1 MTVKNTYARPPQTQ
15 ADRTAQPEQGVAV
28 KTTVRVAALLA
39 CLCTVAACGGGDD
52 GDSAEGAEKKATVQT
67 AADHK
72 ALVALAKKEGTL
84 KVSTSITE
92 DAIPAIKEGFEKKY
106 PFISLDITE
115 QTGDDDKRILLE
127 IQADQSDID
136 LMHLS
141 AESYK
146 DYLPYVEDVDLVKM
160 IQDGVLDMPEDMVN
174 PEQPGTMAAGSG
186 IGGFSYNPKELSAD
200 LVPTSYDDF
209 LQPGLKNRKFMLDI
223 EPANLASLGAAWGEE
238 KLLDYAKKLGEQKP
252 IWVRGDTNSITLMAA
267 GEYQLHAFSNF
278 HSAYRVTLESPNIE
292 VELLEPI
299 PVRLTQIQA
308 IRKGAEHPAAAAL
321 FIEYTASPEVQQVL
335 DEDEPKQSSIYGDG
349 SDLNELTA
357 GKEVSVMDW
366 THFDDQAKW
375 EAAIVKVWGFPSAE
389 VEED

>member
-1 MTVKNTYARPPQTQ
+1 M
-15 ADRTAQPEQGVAV
+15 
-28 KTTVRVAALLA
+28 KTPVRVAVMLT
-39 CLCTVAACGGGDD
+39 CLFIMVACGASDGASNDDDAATGGD
-52 GDSAEGAEKKATVQT
+52 ATVQT
-67 AADHK
+67 VKDHD

-84 KVSTSITE
+84 TVSTSITE

-106 PFISLDITE
+106 PFIKLDITE

-127 IQADQSDID
+127 IQAKQSDID
-136 LMHLS
+136 VMHLS

-146 DYLPYVEDVDLVKM
+146 DYLPYVEDVDLLSMVK
-160 IQDGVLDMPEDMVN
+160 DGVLDMPEQMIN

-186 IGGFSYNPKELSAD
+186 IGGFSYNPNELDAS

-209 LQPGLKNRKFMLDI
+209 LGPKLKGRKFLLDI

-238 KLLDYAKKLGEQKP
+238 KLLDYAKQLGDQKP

-267 GEYQLHAFSNF
+267 GEYQLHAFSNY
-278 HSAYRVTLESPNIE
+278 HSAYRVTLESPN
-292 VELLEPI
+292 VKVGLLEPI

-308 IRKGAEHPAAAAL
+308 IRKGADHPAAAAL
-321 FIEYTASPEVQQVL
+321 FIEFTASPEVQKAL

-349 SDLNELTA
+349 SDLNQLTA

-375 EAAIVKVWGFPSAE
+375 EAAIAKVWGFPSAE
-389 VEED
+389 VKED